1 MVMIRIV
8 VLSMLALCASS
19 ASAVE
24 VRVRLAKS
32 AKKIHLKG
40 ALNCGKKRFVSPN
53 FNWSGSRLSVAGQSV
68 AATGCKGRGSYSY
81 SGITWSGGVEVQA
94 YGKNVILIG
103 LIDLESYVAGVVA
116 AELLPGWPF
125 ESLKAMAVAARS
137 YTLWRMG
144 RSKKQPFHLTA
155 DVSSQVFRG
164 LERIPQPVR
173 RATQAT
179 KGQVLRYNDKPIAAY
194 YHACAAG
201 RTASASEVWGR
212 GQPYLKSVI
221 SPDLA
226 CNRINWRSAMHVN
239 EAGKKLGV
247 GSVSRIKITGFTD
260 SNRVDEVEVV
270 GTSGRRILS
279 GQDLRKKL
287 GWSVLRSTDF
297 SPSIQGRQLVF
308 IGHGSG
314 HGVGMSQWGARGLA
328 QRGKG
333 YRLIL
338 QHFYPGADLR

>member
-1 MVMIRIV
+1 MVMIRLVILS
-8 VLSMLALCASS
+8 VLGLYATS

-32 AKKIHLKG
+32 ANKMSLKG
-40 ALNCGKKRFVSPN
+40 TVNCGKKRFDSPS
-53 FNWSGSRLSVAGQSV
+53 FSWSGNRLMVAGQSV
-68 AATGCKGRGSYSY
+68 DSTRCSGRGRYTY
-81 SGITWSGGVEVQA
+81 SGTTWSGGVEVQPH
-94 YGKNVILIG
+94 GEKLILIG
-103 LIDLESYVAGVVA
+103 LIDIEAYVAGVVS
-116 AELLPGWPF
+116 AELLPGWPM

-144 RSKKQPFHLTA
+144 RSNKLPFHLTA

-164 LERIPQPVR
+164 MARLPKPVL
-173 RATQAT
+173 QAT
-179 KGQVLRYNDKPIAAY
+179 KATEGQILRYNNKPIAAY

-212 GQPYLKSVI
+212 GEPYLKSVI

-247 GSVSRIKITGFTD
+247 GSLSRIKIIGFTE
-260 SNRVDEVEVV
+260 SNRVEEVEVV
-270 GTSGRRILS
+270 GTSGRRIFS
-279 GQDLRKKL
+279 GQDLRKRL
-287 GWSVLRSTDF
+287 GWAVLRSTDF
-297 SPSIQGRQLVF
+297 SPSVQGRQLVF
-308 IGHGSG
+308 VGHGSG
-314 HGVGMSQWGARGLA
+314 HGVGMSQWGAKGLA
-328 QRGKG
+328 QRGKS

-338 QHFYPGADLR
+338 QHFYPGTDLR

>member
-1 MVMIRIV
+1 MIRALIFCLFY
-8 VLSMLALCASS
+8 VLATPA
-19 ASAVE
+19 AAID

-32 AKKIHLKG
+32 TKKLRVKG
-40 ALNCGKKRFVSPN
+40 NFKCGKTQYVSPT
-53 FNWSGSRLSVAGQSV
+53 FAWSASRLSVAGKAVNPAKCSGQ
-68 AATGCKGRGSYSY
+68 GNYSY
-81 SGITWSGGVEVQA
+81 SGISWSGGAEVQPH
-94 YGKNVILIG
+94 GRHLILIG
-103 LIDLESYVAGVVA
+103 VIDLEAYVAGVVA
-116 AELLPGWPF
+116 AELLPGWPI

-137 YTLWRMG
+137 YTQWRMG
-144 RSKKQPFHLTA
+144 RSKSAPFHLTA

-164 LERIPQPVR
+164 LARIPEPVL
-173 RATQAT
+173 RATKAT
-179 KGQVLRYNDKPIAAY
+179 KGKILRYQSKPIAAY

-247 GSVSRIKITGFTD
+247 GSLSRIKIASFTE
-260 SNRVDEVEVV
+260 SNRVEEVEVV
-270 GTSGRRILS
+270 GASGRRILS

-297 SPSIQGRQLVF
+297 STSIQGRQLVF
-308 IGHGSG
+308 VGHGSG

-328 QRGKG
+328 QRGER
-333 YRLIL
+333 YQTIL
-338 QHFYPGADLR
+338 QHFYPGTELR

>member
-1 MVMIRIV
+1 MVMIRLV
-8 VLSMLALCASS
+8 VFSLLAFCATS
-19 ASAVE
+19 ASATE

-32 AKKIHLKG
+32 AKKISLKG
-40 ALNCGKKRFVSPN
+40 NLKCGKKRLVSPS
-53 FNWSGSRLSVAGQSV
+53 FSWSGSQLFVAGKPVNPARCSG
-68 AATGCKGRGSYSY
+68 TGSYTY
-81 SGITWSGGVEVQA
+81 AGITWSGGAEVQP
-94 YGKNVILIG
+94 YGKYLILIG
-103 LIDLESYVAGVVA
+103 VIDLESYVAGVVA
-116 AELLPGWPF
+116 AELLPGWPI

-137 YTLWRMG
+137 YTRWRMG
-144 RSKKQPFHLTA
+144 RSKKLPFHLTA

-164 LERIPQPVR
+164 MSRIPAPVQK
-173 RATQAT
+173 ATQAT
-179 KGQVLRYNDKPIAAY
+179 KGQILLHKGKPIAAY

-247 GSVSRIKITGFTD
+247 GSLTRVKITGFTD

-270 GTSGRRILS
+270 GTSGRRIFS

-297 SPSIQGRQLVF
+297 SPTIQGRQLVF
-308 IGHGSG
+308 VGHGSG

-328 QRGKG
+328 QRGKS